1 MSDKQGQA
9 NRYAQ
14 AVVAAMLERWQEA
27 LGQADSLISANHALV
42 GDGDALISAMPAG
55 TPSEILN
62 MLRLLAQEG
71 DLDLLSEVGGALAEL
86 TSGSRAPVKAE
97 VTSAKELSATEQ
109 EQLRQSLAAR
119 YGEGLL
125 FAFGVDP
132 SLLGGLRVR
141 VGDRLI
147 DNSVASRM
155 SKLRESIASA
165 VR

>member
-14 AVVAAMLERWQEA
+14 AVVAAMLERWQDA
-27 LGQADSLISANHALV
+27 LGQADSLISSDKRLAA
-42 GDGDALISAMPAG
+42 DGDALAAAMPKG
-55 TPSEILN
+55 TPAEILN
-62 MLRLLAQEG
+62 MLKLVAQQG
-71 DLDLLSEVGGALAEL
+71 DLDLLPTIGGALAEL
-86 TSGSRAPVKAE
+86 TSGSRAPMKAE
-97 VTSAKELSATEQ
+97 ITSAIELSATAQ
-109 EQLRQSLAAR
+109 EKLRNSLTQE
-119 YGEGLL
+119 YGEGLI
-125 FAFGVDP
+125 FSFHADP

-155 SKLRESIASA
+155 GKLRETIATA